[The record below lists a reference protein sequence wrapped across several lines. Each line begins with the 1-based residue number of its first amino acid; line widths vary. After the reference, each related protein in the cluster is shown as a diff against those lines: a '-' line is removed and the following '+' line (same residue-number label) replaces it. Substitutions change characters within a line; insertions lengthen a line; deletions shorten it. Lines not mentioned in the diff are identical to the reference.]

1 MRVLMLNNEFPPL
14 GGGTGVINYH
24 LLRQMS
30 AHEGLHVDLVTSSR
44 TRKTYETEQ
53 FAPRITI
60 YKVPVGNKNIHHS
73 SNPEL
78 LTYAWRGLLLCRRL
92 LQRHRYD
99 LSFAFSGV
107 PAGAIS
113 HALKT
118 IARLPYLISL
128 QGPDVPGFEARYNYL
143 YPALKPI
150 LRRIWSGAA
159 VVTASSREHQ
169 RLAHQTMPDLEI
181 PVIPNAVDTRTFRP
195 ANGPR
200 RAPEV
205 NIVCVGRLIERKG
218 QHHLLRAFANLHAQ
232 CNCPITLTLV
242 GAGDAENS
250 LHCVANDLGVADAVT
265 FTGFVPRHDMPMLY
279 RRADIFVL
287 PSQNEGMSIALLEA
301 MASGLPVVVT
311 DTAGGTTELVQDE
324 VNGYVVPWADVLALT
339 RALAMLAHDKEGRFH
354 MGCNS
359 RRMVKPFSWSVLA
372 RKYLELCAHSTND
385 SGTSRTRMLE
395 THTG

>member
-1 MRVLMLNNEFPPL
+1 MRL

-44 TRKTYETEQ
+44 THKTYETEQ

-99 LSFAFSGV
+99 LSFAFAGV

-118 IARLPYLISL
+118 IARLPYLVSL

-143 YPALKPI
+143 YPVLKPI

-169 RLAHQTMPDLEI
+169 RLAHQTMPGLEI
-181 PVIPNAVDTRTFRP
+181 PVIPNGVDISTFRP
-195 ANGPR
+195 ADEPR
-200 RAPEV
+200 RAPEI

-242 GAGDAENS
+242 GTGDAENS
-250 LHCVANDLGVADAVT
+250 LHGVANDLGVADAVT

-324 VNGYVVPWADVLALT
+324 VNGYVVPWADVWALT
-339 RALAMLAHDKEGRFH
+339 RALAMLVNDKEGRSH

-359 RRMVKPFSWSVLA
+359 RRMVKSFSWSFLTQ
-372 RKYLELCAHSTND
+372 KYLEFCAHTTND
-385 SGTSRTRMLE
+385 SGTSRTRLLE
-395 THTG
+395 THSG

>member
-30 AHEGLHVDLVTSSR
+30 AHDGLHVDLVTSSR
-44 TRKTYETEQ
+44 TRRTYETET

-60 YKVPVGNKNIHHS
+60 YRVPVGNKNIHHS

-78 LTYAWRGLLLCRRL
+78 LTYTWRGLLLCRRL
-92 LQRHRYD
+92 LRRHRYD
-99 LSFAFSGV
+99 LSFAFAGV

-113 HALKT
+113 YALKT

-159 VVTASSREHQ
+159 VVTASSKEHQ

-181 PVIPNAVDTRTFRP
+181 PVIPNGVDTRTFRP

-218 QHHLLRAFANLHAQ
+218 QHHLLRAFADAHAQ
-232 CNCPITLTLV
+232 CNSPITLTLV
-242 GAGDAENS
+242 GTGDAEDS

-265 FTGFVPRHDMPMLY
+265 FTGFVPRNDMPAVY
-279 RRADIFVL
+279 RQADIFVL

-311 DTAGGTTELVQDE
+311 DTAGGTAELVEHE

-339 RALAMLAHDKEGRFH
+339 RALAMLVHDKEGRFH

-359 RRMVKPFSWSVLA
+359 RRMVKPFSWSVLT
-372 RKYLELCAHSTND
+372 RKYLELCAHSYND
-385 SGTSRTRMLE
+385 YGTSRTRTLE
-395 THTG
+395 THSG